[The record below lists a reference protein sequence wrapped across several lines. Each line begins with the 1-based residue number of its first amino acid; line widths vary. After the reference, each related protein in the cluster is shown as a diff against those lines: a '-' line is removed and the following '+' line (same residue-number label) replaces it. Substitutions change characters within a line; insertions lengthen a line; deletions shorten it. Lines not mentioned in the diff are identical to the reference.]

1 MPVAVAIPHNPAY
14 ISHDRAGAIANPAFR
29 LDLGGASQAAGMGST
44 STDGGLDRILEMG
57 FGRARAEAALAAA
70 GGDAARAIETL
81 LTS

>member
-1 MPVAVAIPHNPAY
+1 MAAFLAKPPRPPAAP
-14 ISHDRAGAIANPAFR
+14 RPP
-29 LDLGGASQAAGMGST
+29 
-44 STDGGLDRILEMG
+44 DGGLDRILEMG